1 MVILQYVQALL
12 RAASDL
18 LTQHIL
24 SICSAVLECIFKL
37 LMLFTGQQ
45 GKKVLGTEAFSQL
58 EPMALSCSSIAA
70 TDTQLHPS
78 RLYAGGASTMAGNGS
93 CHLHPWC

>member
-45 GKKVLGTEAFSQL
+45 GKKVLGTEL
-58 EPMALSCSSIAA
+58 
-70 TDTQLHPS
+70 
-78 RLYAGGASTMAGNGS
+78 
-93 CHLHPWC
+93 